1 MNKYELEKVSMD
13 ILMIDANSGESCV
26 VNNIDTFLLD
36 KGEINITNV
45 LN

>member
-13 ILMIDANSGESCV
+13 ILMIDANSGESFV